1 MCTKR
6 SLDDAE
12 LEIPNDRHPCKLRRL
27 AFMVSQL
34 SSSLAAVYSSDKKKQ
49 KDWIRIDLEACE
61 LLSRQSAMWYHHF
74 TIGKYGMATT
84 VYQEFL
90 SRRSEWRT
98 SIEGGGKTLQELWN
112 TKSSISIK
120 SAGITHSSLNLRIS
134 LPFNSYNLGENLKEL
149 LVELHLNLAKG
160 YTSLGQHA
168 DALSTLEQVWNPTR
182 KVAFTWSH
190 KYSKKLAN
198 IYCSLEKN

>member
-1 MCTKR
+1 MCTKQ

-98 SIEGGGKTLQELWN
+98 SIEGGHLFDKAEKHYKSCGILRVASQLNQLESLTL
-112 TKSSISIK
+112 
-120 SAGITHSSLNLRIS
+120 H
-134 LPFNSYNLGENLKEL
+134 
-149 LVELHLNLAKG
+149 
-160 YTSLGQHA
+160 
-168 DALSTLEQVWNPTR
+168 
-182 KVAFTWSH
+182 
-190 KYSKKLAN
+190 
-198 IYCSLEKN
+198 